1 MARPV
6 LFLLGMHAGGL
17 PEVAAPLAE
26 AGADLGKV
34 VAPTIGDADPPAAC
48 ARLASQSDEALRRVG
63 IAWDSPTGLPERFEQ
78 NEALKALV
86 PFAAEAVAEEFNGG
100 AVVVAEPRVC
110 RLLPFWREAF
120 EQNGFDPAV
129 AIVLRRPREVAAS
142 LARHAQFAPEKSL
155 ALWHHHVVEAERGSR
170 GMPRALVTLDAW
182 HADPAT
188 ALARLAADA
197 RFALAATPAARTAA
211 QKSRSRERH
220 GTDARAGSG
229 MQSGLDAV
237 LDNAY
242 TKLAALPPGA
252 DPRREIEGL
261 EQSARPAMIAA
272 IAPWIAAELDAA
284 RAVAARL
291 AGDLA
296 LAQQRLEVEASAA
309 AALRAS
315 APDAS
320 MLAAE
325 LEALREER
333 TRERAVLAD
342 ELTKTRGEIVRLTTA
357 VAEAPR
363 ATEALRSELAQAHR
377 DLYDE
382 RANIMRLTEEIEA
395 TRREA
400 DGNAKRFESARHH
413 LEALAAELAQTRD
426 SAAERER
433 DYGAIAD
440 EVDAWRTQMGDI
452 QSERDKLLHERDHA
466 MREVT
471 RLTGETNRLIAE
483 VDTLRHERDHAVAD
497 RESVYEAMRQSAQA
511 LAVLREELPRRAA
524 AEEQLQRERDGLAAS
539 LKSAQEKITALD
551 ALLGDRSSYIAE
563 LVQRH
568 NALAARLNDLDKR
581 KLVRLAVGLGGK
593 SKPREP

>member
-1 MARPV
+1 
-6 LFLLGMHAGGL
+6 
-17 PEVAAPLAE
+17 
-26 AGADLGKV
+26 
-34 VAPTIGDADPPAAC
+34 
-48 ARLASQSDEALRRVG
+48 
-63 IAWDSPTGLPERFEQ
+63 
-78 NEALKALV
+78 
-86 PFAAEAVAEEFNGG
+86 
-100 AVVVAEPRVC
+100 
-110 RLLPFWREAF
+110 LLPFWREAF
-120 EQNGFDPAV
+120 EQNGYDPAV

-170 GMPRALVTLDAW
+170 GLPRALVTLDAW
-182 HADPAT
+182 HADPAA

-197 RFALAATPAARTAA
+197 RFALAGTPAARSAA
-211 QKSRSRERH
+211 QKPRPRDRH
-220 GTDARAGSG
+220 AADTHAGGG

-237 LDNAY
+237 LDSGYA
-242 TKLAALPPGA
+242 KLAALPAGA

-261 EQSARPAMIAA
+261 AQSARPAMIAA
-272 IAPWIAAELDAA
+272 IAPWLAAELDAA

-291 AGDLA
+291 AADLA

-315 APDAS
+315 APDVTV
-320 MLAAE
+320 MAAE
-325 LEALREER
+325 LDALRD
-333 TRERAVLAD
+333 ERAREHSLLAD

-363 ATEALRSELAQAHR
+363 TAETLRTELAQAHR

-382 RANIMRLTEEIEA
+382 RANIMRLTEEIES

-400 DGNAKRFESARHH
+400 DGNAKRFDSARHH

-433 DYGAIAD
+433 DYAAIAD

-452 QSERDKLLHERDHA
+452 QAERDKLLHERDHA

-471 RLTGETNRLIAE
+471 RLTGDASRLAAE
-483 VDTLRHERDHAVAD
+483 HDALRHERDHAVAD

-524 AEEQLQRERDGLAAS
+524 AEDQLARERDGLAAS
-539 LKSAQEKITALD
+539 LRSAQEKITALD

-581 KLVRLAVGLGGK
+581 RLVRLAVGLGGK
-593 SKPREP
+593 AKPREP